1 MADIR
6 YETNTS
12 VSTAEFVSL
21 LKSST
26 LGERRPIDD
35 LECIEGMLKN
45 SNLIISAWHKDKLVG
60 ISRSVTDFNYCCY
73 LSDLAVD
80 SEHQGQGVGKELL
93 KITKKSLRASCMIIL
108 LSAPVAV
115 NYYPQL
121 GFNKHESAWMLS
133 PNTEIQ

>member
-1 MADIR
+1 MADIS

-35 LECIEGMLKN
+35 LECIEGMLNN

-60 ISRSVTDFNYCCY
+60 ISRSVTDYNYCCY

-108 LSAPVAV
+108 LSAPDAV
-115 NYYPQL
+115 NYYPHL

-133 PNTEIQ
+133 PTTEIQ

>member
-6 YETNTS
+6 YEIKNS
-12 VSTAEFVSL
+12 VSTADFISL

-35 LECIEGMLKN
+35 LKCIKGMLEN
-45 SNLIISAWHKDKLVG
+45 SNLIISAWDKNKLVG
-60 ISRSVTDFNYCCY
+60 ISRSVTDYNYCCY

-80 SEHQGQGVGKELL
+80 EEYQGQGIGKELL

-108 LSAPVAV
+108 LSAPEAV
-115 NYYPQL
+115 NYYPHL
-121 GFNKHESAWMLS
+121 GFYKHESAWLLL
-133 PNTEIQ
+133 PENEIQ